1 MEESIMTKKVIVFG
15 DIHGRDCWKKVI
27 ENFNADLYIFL
38 GDYFTSRELISIED
52 QIKNYEEILKFKT
65 ENPDKVIMN
74 IGNHDTEAMK
84 YYWAVCYPQFCSTY
98 LREEDNKQFF
108 LDNTQWCYTVDNIVF
123 SHAGISEVWFNNVIA
138 KHPEVKCFDDINN
151 LEPSELFGFTP
162 AGSWDYYGNSNTQP
176 LTWIRPEALKNC
188 KIKDTIYVVGHTRT
202 INDNIII
209 QKDCNIS
216 VLKKEVINDS
226 CIIQCD
232 TLPKQFLMITIENG
246 VKTFEALNI
255 P

>member
-1 MEESIMTKKVIVFG
+1 MTKKVIVFG

-38 GDYFTSRELISIED
+38 GDYFTSRELISVED
-52 QIKNYEEILKFKT
+52 QIKNYEEILKFKA

-84 YYWAVCYPQFCSTY
+84 YYWAECYPQFCSTY

-108 LDNTQWCYTVDNIVF
+108 LDNTQWCHVIDNIVF
-123 SHAGISEVWFNNVIA
+123 SHAGISKVWFDDVIT
-138 KHPEVKCFDDINN
+138 KYPEVQTFEDLNKLD
-151 LEPSELFGFTP
+151 PSEIFGFIP
-162 AGSWDYYGNSNTQP
+162 AGTYDCYGDSYTQS
-176 LTWIRPEALKNC
+176 LTWIRPEALKGC
-188 KIKDTIYVVGHTRT
+188 AVESTIYVVGHTRPFSERIT
-202 INDNIII
+202 VMDKKGIHT
-209 QKDCNIS
+209 
-216 VLKKEVINDS
+216 LEKEVIESD
-226 CIIQCD
+226 CIVQCD
-232 TLPKQFLMITIENG
+232 VLPKQFLMITIENG